1 MNNTAIPFRERVKAR
16 EGTVSLL
23 LFRLGRELFAA
34 ELAAIEEAVETPA
47 LHALPQM
54 RGVLLGAFEHRGRM
68 IACYAPAPILGH
80 AIRPDVPPPVAL
92 VARAGERR
100 IGLVVDDV
108 EDVMT
113 LALEEMH
120 DPPMLGHADGV
131 LLGVA
136 RHGSTLV
143 AVVDVEAL
151 LAACLFDREMETA

>member
-1 MNNTAIPFRERVKAR
+1 MSPTAIPFRERVKAR
-16 EGTVSLL
+16 EGTVTLL
-23 LFRLGRELFAA
+23 LFRLGSELFAA
-34 ELAAIEEAVETPA
+34 ELAAIEEAVETPEV
-47 LHALPQM
+47 HRLPET

-68 IACYAPAPILGH
+68 IALYAPAPILGH
-80 AIRPDVPPPVAL
+80 PVRPDVPVAM

-113 LALEEMH
+113 LALEELR

-136 RHGSTLV
+136 RYNATLV
-143 AVVDVEAL
+143 ALLDVEAL

>member
-1 MNNTAIPFRERVKAR
+1 MTHSAIAFRERVKAR

-34 ELAAIEEAVETPA
+34 ELAAIEEAVETPSV
-47 LHALPQM
+47 HPLPEM
-54 RGVLLGAFEHRGRM
+54 RGALRGAFEHRGRM
-68 IACYAPAPILGH
+68 IALYSPATILGH
-80 AIRPDVPPPVAL
+80 STTADVPLAL

-108 EDVMT
+108 EDVMHLT
-113 LALEEMH
+113 LEALQ

-136 RHGSTLV
+136 RHGPALV
-143 AVVDVEAL
+143 ALIDVEAL